1 MTDTANHAAEIAASF
16 VDGLKEFMTV
26 EQWEEMRAK
35 NATPRYAGNVC
46 ASHDYCDANTV
57 MAPAFLDVMRREID
71 LQSEADLALWGEAWA
86 IAKRDHLTAPVPLSL
101 ALTMSN
107 GFAWSDPEPTEF
119 ATYWAALNT
128 AIAARGCGDPATWL
142 EADAMFYKSP
152 RLTPEAVAVIFH
164 IDGGREPETLRSL
177 LVSLRREAGD
187 WAEQLCG
194 ERDGLDELLVRID
207 AALKA

>member
-1 MTDTANHAAEIAASF
+1 MTDTAAQAAEIAASF
-16 VDGLKEFMTV
+16 VALLKEELTV
-26 EQWEEMRAK
+26 TEWDEMRAK
-35 NATPRYAGNVC
+35 NATPEYAGSVC
-46 ASHDYCDANTV
+46 ASHDYCDANMV
-57 MAPAFLDVMRREID
+57 MAPAFADVMGREIE
-71 LQSEADLALWGEAWA
+71 LQSEADCTLWGEAWD
-86 IAKRDHLTAPVPLSL
+86 IAKRDYLSAPVPLSL

-128 AIAARGCGDPATWL
+128 AIAARGYGDPATWA

-152 RLTPEAVAVIFH
+152 RPTPEAAAVILH
-164 IDGGREPETLRSL
+164 TGDEREPETLRSL